1 MTILELRPKILAFQK
16 EIEEFTKLVRE
27 ENPNIKS
34 NAILNT
40 FLFYKLAELSD
51 KIETM
56 KDKPDK
62 QIPNVKQPI
71 GQIRE
76 NI

>member
-1 MTILELRPKILAFQK
+1 MSILELRPKILAFQK

-27 ENPNIKS
+27 DYPDIKS